1 MRRVFASLFSVI
13 LLLNSSSIAE
23 AHSTLVSSN
32 PKSGSRLNLIP
43 TRISLT
49 FNENLLIIS
58 GKQPHTLSV
67 TSTNGDSISIGPVS
81 IIGARISKR
90 LNSEVAKGRFNVSYR
105 VVSADGHPIVGQ
117 YFFTVK

>member
-1 MRRVFASLFSVI
+1 MRRIFTTLLSVI
-13 LLLNSSSIAE
+13 LLLNSSSAAE

-32 PKSGSRLNLIP
+32 PKSSSQLRLMP
-43 TRISLT
+43 PRVSLT

-58 GKQPHTLSV
+58 GKQPHTLTV
-67 TSTNGDSISIGPVS
+67 TSAKGGSISIGPVS

-90 LNSEVAKGRFNVSYR
+90 LNSEVAKGKFKVSYR
-105 VVSADGHPIVGQ
+105 VVSADGHPIQGQ